1 MKKLLII
8 TIMLAL
14 VPSIY
19 AQNVTR
25 GMISGTFSFG
35 HNKKVHFTQGY
46 LLYQAST
53 KTLCPI
59 KSYDLNK

>member
-19 AQNVTR
+19 AQNATR
-25 GMISGTFSFG
+25 GVISGTFSVDR
-35 HNKKVHFTQGY
+35 NKKVQFSQGN
-46 LLYQAST
+46 LQYQAST

-59 KSYDLNK
+59 KSCDLNK